1 MPGSCGDELD
11 TRLSVSPLHQRE
23 PLPHKTED
31 HGAAFSRA
39 LPVDAVLFPGLP
51 VALVVGRVQVGVGAR
66 Q

>member
-1 MPGSCGDELD
+1 MPRSCGDELD

-39 LPVDAVLFPGLP
+39 LPVDTVLFLGFA
-51 VALVVGRVQVGVGAR
+51 VALFIGRVQVGVGAC